1 MESKDKTHK
10 QKKQFLMK
18 LGISRGDLPKA
29 AKSLLEI
36 VARVKPSQLPEI
48 QAAECMC
55 EKDV

>member
-1 MESKDKTHK
+1 
-10 QKKQFLMK
+10 MK

>member
-1 MESKDKTHK
+1 
-10 QKKQFLMK
+10 MK
-18 LGISRGDLPKA
+18 LGISWGDRPKA